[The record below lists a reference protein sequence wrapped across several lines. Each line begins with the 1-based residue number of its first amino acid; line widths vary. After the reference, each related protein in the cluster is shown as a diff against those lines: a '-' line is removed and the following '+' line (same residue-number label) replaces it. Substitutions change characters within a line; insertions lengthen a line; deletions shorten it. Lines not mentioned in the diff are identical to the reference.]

1 MKSQSAHVDT
11 FARDHLPP
19 HVLWPQFFF
28 TQTKLKYPERL
39 NCVVQFL
46 DRWVELG
53 HGDEPCI
60 FSPTVSY
67 SYSELQLLVNR
78 IANILVGKLGLVTGG
93 RVLLRSANNPMMVA
107 TYLAVLKAGGI
118 VVATMPLLRAKEVA
132 YAIEKAEVAV
142 ALCDGRL
149 AHEMEKA
156 KAAAPD
162 LKRIVYW
169 GTGDPGSVE
178 TLIADASPDFSPVET
193 ASDDVCMIAFTS
205 GTTG

>member
-1 MKSQSAHVDT
+1 MKPQSAHLDT
-11 FARDHLPP
+11 SARDILLP
-19 HVLWPQFFF
+19 HNLCRQFTFKRSEL
-28 TQTKLKYPERL
+28 QYPERI

-118 VVATMPLLRAKEVA
+118 VLRPMPLWRPRKWLMQSR
-132 YAIEKAEVAV
+132 
-142 ALCDGRL
+142 
-149 AHEMEKA
+149 
-156 KAAAPD
+156 
-162 LKRIVYW
+162 
-169 GTGDPGSVE
+169 
-178 TLIADASPDFSPVET
+178 
-193 ASDDVCMIAFTS
+193 
-205 GTTG
+205 